1 MTNQQEPIWTKSF
14 ISIAITNFFIFVVF
28 YALLTLLPIYVLD
41 ALDGTSTQAGLV
53 VTIFLLSAI
62 IVRPFSGKVIENI
75 GKKKTLVFSTLIF
88 ALSSFLYMLIHH
100 FNVLLLLR
108 FFQGI
113 SFSLA
118 TTVTGAIAA
127 DLVPAKRR
135 GEGLG
140 YFGMSMN
147 LAVVAGPF
155 LALTLHQYMAYNII
169 FLVFGVIMLVGWL
182 CGMMVKNLQEN
193 AAPSVKKSLSLSD
206 LFEKK
211 SMPISSVGI
220 LVSFSYASII
230 SFISVYAQSLGL
242 IKTASFF
249 FVVFAAAMLIS
260 RPFTGRLFDKAG
272 PNIVIIPSC
281 IVFAIGL
288 FSLSLTH
295 SSWMLLFS
303 GALVGLGYGTLLPS
317 FQTLAIQAAP
327 AHRSAY
333 ATATFFTFY
342 DSGIAVGS
350 FVLGIAAGAL
360 GYSKLYFA
368 LGIFVLLITLYYKWI
383 ANLRQKQK
391 AANIQVG
398 MK

>member
-1 MTNQQEPIWTKSF
+1 MF
-14 ISIAITNFFIFVVF
+14 
-28 YALLTLLPIYVLD
+28 
-41 ALDGTSTQAGLV
+41 
-53 VTIFLLSAI
+53 
-62 IVRPFSGKVIENI
+62 
-75 GKKKTLVFSTLIF
+75 
-88 ALSSFLYMLIHH
+88 IHH

-193 AAPSVKKSLSLSD
+193 AASPVKKSFSLSD

-220 LVSFSYASII
+220 LVSFRMQVL
-230 SFISVYAQSLGL
+230 F
-242 IKTASFF
+242 
-249 FVVFAAAMLIS
+249 
-260 RPFTGRLFDKAG
+260 RLFL
-272 PNIVIIPSC
+272 C
-281 IVFAIGL
+281 
-288 FSLSLTH
+288 TH
-295 SSWMLLFS
+295 SRL
-303 GALVGLGYGTLLPS
+303 
-317 FQTLAIQAAP
+317 
-327 AHRSAY
+327 
-333 ATATFFTFY
+333 
-342 DSGIAVGS
+342 D
-350 FVLGIAAGAL
+350 
-360 GYSKLYFA
+360 
-368 LGIFVLLITLYYKWI
+368 
-383 ANLRQKQK
+383 
-391 AANIQVG
+391 
-398 MK
+398 

>member
-53 VTIFLLSAI
+53 ITIFLLSAI

-193 AAPSVKKSLSLSD
+193 AAPSVKKSFSLSD

-230 SFISVYAQSLGL
+230 SL
-242 IKTASFF
+242 
-249 FVVFAAAMLIS
+249 
-260 RPFTGRLFDKAG
+260 
-272 PNIVIIPSC
+272 SC
-281 IVFAIGL
+281 
-288 FSLSLTH
+288 S
-295 SSWMLLFS
+295 
-303 GALVGLGYGTLLPS
+303 
-317 FQTLAIQAAP
+317 Q
-327 AHRSAY
+327 
-333 ATATFFTFY
+333 
-342 DSGIAVGS
+342 
-350 FVLGIAAGAL
+350 
-360 GYSKLYFA
+360 
-368 LGIFVLLITLYYKWI
+368 
-383 ANLRQKQK
+383 LRC
-391 AANIQVG
+391 
-398 MK
+398 